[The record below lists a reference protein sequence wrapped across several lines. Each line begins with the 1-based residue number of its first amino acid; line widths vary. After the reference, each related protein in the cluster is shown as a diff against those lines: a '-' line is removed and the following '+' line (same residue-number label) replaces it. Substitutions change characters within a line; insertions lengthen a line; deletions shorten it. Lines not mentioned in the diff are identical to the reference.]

1 MKKGKLDSVILLM
14 LVAIILVIIIV
25 FIATIGRKKTT
36 VPQIGFVMTGS
47 SEDDG
52 WNGIHYQGVEYA
64 CRELGAELLLKENVL
79 EGTGDSIR
87 AIQEL
92 AEEGAEVIILTS
104 YAYPIEVKDT
114 IKDYP
119 HIAFYAISAEYYADN
134 LTSYFG
140 RMYQARYLA
149 GIIAGM
155 QTETNQIGYVAAM
168 PNVEVRRGINAFALG
183 ARSVNPDATIHVMWT
198 QNWDSEEREE
208 QVANTLIEQMQADIL
223 TYHQNQHHVAKTADK
238 KNVYS
243 IGYNEAVSGLS
254 DKYLTAAVWDWNTLY
269 YEIVREFMQ
278 GRANAVKRHWFG
290 LDTGVIKLAGLS
302 PQVSRDAEQAVR
314 EAEQELM
321 AGKAVFSGK
330 IYDNAGNLRCDT
342 GENISDAILLEKM
355 DWYVDG
361 VIVYENAIEFE

>member
-1 MKKGKLDSVILLM
+1 M
-14 LVAIILVIIIV
+14 
-25 FIATIGRKKTT
+25 
-36 VPQIGFVMTGS
+36 
-47 SEDDG
+47 
-52 WNGIHYQGVEYA
+52 
-64 CRELGAELLLKENVL
+64 
-79 EGTGDSIR
+79 
-87 AIQEL
+87 
-92 AEEGAEVIILTS
+92 
-104 YAYPIEVKDT
+104 
-114 IKDYP
+114 
-119 HIAFYAISAEYYADN
+119 
-134 LTSYFG
+134 
-140 RMYQARYLA
+140 
-149 GIIAGM
+149 
-155 QTETNQIGYVAAM
+155 
-168 PNVEVRRGINAFALG
+168 
-183 ARSVNPDATIHVMWT
+183 
-198 QNWDSEEREE
+198 
-208 QVANTLIEQMQADIL
+208 
-223 TYHQNQHHVAKTADK
+223 
-238 KNVYS
+238 YS